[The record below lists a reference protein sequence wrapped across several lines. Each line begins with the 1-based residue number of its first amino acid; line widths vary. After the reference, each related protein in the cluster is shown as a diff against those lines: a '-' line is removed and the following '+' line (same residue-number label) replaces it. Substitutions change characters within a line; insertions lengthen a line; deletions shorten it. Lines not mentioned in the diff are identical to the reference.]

1 MDTSV
6 SAVRCFIAIH
16 LPPGVLA
23 ELASLE
29 DRMKAGR
36 HPFVKWVDPGSLH
49 LTLKFLGNAAVDSV
63 PGIVD
68 AMRRAA
74 GPHSPFHLQLAGT
87 GAFPN
92 WQRPQVVWAGVG
104 GDLDRLAALQRDVE
118 AAVAPLGFP
127 TEPRPWSAH
136 LTLGRLRDRAGGD
149 DRRRFAQFAQ
159 GVGWKTALSFEVD
172 AISLIRSQLT
182 PTGPIYTDLAA
193 APLAGV

>member
-1 MDTSV
+1 MDNSV
-6 SAVRCFIAIH
+6 GAVRCFIAIH
-16 LPPGVLA
+16 LPSSVLA

-29 DRMKAGR
+29 EKLKAGR

-49 LTLKFLGNAAVDSV
+49 LTLKFLGNAAADSI
-63 PGIVD
+63 PEITL

-92 WQRPQVVWAGVG
+92 WQRPQVMWAGVG
-104 GDLDRLAALQRDVE
+104 GDLDRLEALQKDVE
-118 AAVAPLGFP
+118 AVVSPLGFP

-159 GVGWKTALSFEVD
+159 GVGWRTSLPFEVD

-182 PTGPIYTDLAA
+182 PAGPIYTDLAA
-193 APLAGV
+193 APLTAV

>member
-1 MDTSV
+1 MGTGV
-6 SAVRCFIAIH
+6 GAVRCFIAIH
-16 LPPGVLA
+16 LPSGVLA

-29 DRMKAGR
+29 EKLKAGR

-49 LTLKFLGNAAVDSV
+49 LTLKFLGNAAAASI
-63 PGIVD
+63 PEIAL

-74 GPHSPFHLQLAGT
+74 GPHGPFRLQLAGT
-87 GAFPN
+87 GAFPS

-118 AAVAPLGFP
+118 AAVSPLGFP

-159 GVGWKTALSFEVD
+159 GVGWKTPLSFEVD

-182 PTGPIYTDLAA
+182 PAGPLYTDLAT
-193 APLAGV
+193 APLADV

>member
-1 MDTSV
+1 MDNSV
-6 SAVRCFIAIH
+6 GAVRCFIAIH
-16 LPPGVLA
+16 LPSSVLA

-29 DRMKAGR
+29 EKLKAGR

-49 LTLKFLGNAAVDSV
+49 LTLKFLGNAAADSI
-63 PGIVD
+63 PEITL

-92 WQRPQVVWAGVG
+92 WQRPQVMWAGVG
-104 GDLDRLAALQRDVE
+104 GDLDRLEALQKDVE
-118 AAVAPLGFP
+118 AVVSPLGFP

-159 GVGWKTALSFEVD
+159 GVGWKTPLSFEVD

-182 PTGPIYTDLAA
+182 PAGPIYTDLAA
-193 APLAGV
+193 APLTAV